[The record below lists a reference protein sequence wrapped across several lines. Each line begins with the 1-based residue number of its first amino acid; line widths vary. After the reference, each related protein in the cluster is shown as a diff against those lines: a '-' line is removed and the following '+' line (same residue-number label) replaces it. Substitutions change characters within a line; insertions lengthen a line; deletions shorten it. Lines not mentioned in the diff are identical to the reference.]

1 MSGHVH
7 SFDANVARVEHAA
20 AFYLAVQDQY
30 SKKWCF
36 VQRQCSLLLLPAK
49 MLFHSG
55 DQMTKFAFLA
65 LPLLLGGCVTSIV
78 KDVLMLPVKVV
89 SKTAD
94 VLTTSQSEIDEKRG
108 RDIRKRE
115 ELLGKLA
122 RKRDKA
128 REDCADGNNKA
139 CDDYEALRSE
149 IDAAK
154 QRAD

>member
-1 MSGHVH
+1 
-7 SFDANVARVEHAA
+7 
-20 AFYLAVQDQY
+20 
-30 SKKWCF
+30 
-36 VQRQCSLLLLPAK
+36 
-49 MLFHSG
+49 
-55 DQMTKFAFLA
+55 MTKFAYLA

-78 KDVLMLPVKVV
+78 KEVVMLPVKVV

-108 RDIRKRE
+108 REMRKRE
-115 ELLGKLA
+115 EEMGKLA

-128 REDCADGNNKA
+128 REDCADGDNKA
-139 CDDYEALRSE
+139 CDQYEALQSE